1 MRNAP
6 RSCGVERL
14 LDDESLARKY
24 LTLGLKFLA
33 GQINWTKNK
42 PFWDQKQIRGGRM
55 IILRQWEYKVSML
68 KLTFLTLHPL
78 RVGYETRNQG
88 EMISKSKSWPGSHF
102 SHNLRSLYE
111 YLVACQSE
119 DSLSHEMIKVYPLNC
134 VECHV

>member
-1 MRNAP
+1 MTIDRVVVSVTLRIGKNNYCEMPP

-55 IILRQWEYKVSML
+55 IILRQWEYKVSM
-68 KLTFLTLHPL
+68 P
-78 RVGYETRNQG
+78 
-88 EMISKSKSWPGSHF
+88 
-102 SHNLRSLYE
+102 
-111 YLVACQSE
+111 
-119 DSLSHEMIKVYPLNC
+119 
-134 VECHV
+134 